1 MARYANIIVDI
12 SHEKLDKTFQY
23 LIPDE
28 LSGEIREGVLVDIPF
43 GNRTI
48 TGYVVELTDEAEFEV
63 SRLKPII
70 GVKKGSVPIES
81 QLIALAAWMRKNYG
95 GTMNQALKT
104 VIPIKQKTKA
114 IERKTLVLL
123 LEKDEAFRMLA
134 LFEEKHYTAKAR
146 LLRELIAEGELDYA
160 VVTQK
165 LNVSAATVKGLES
178 QKILRVEVSKE
189 YRNPVEHLK
198 SKGYHLTLNEKQQA
212 VVDHVVTDMDSGIRK
227 TYLLKGV
234 TGSGKTEVYME
245 LIAHT
250 IAMGKQAIVL
260 IPEIALTYQTVM
272 RFYNRFGNRV
282 SIMNSR
288 LSQGERYDQ
297 YLRAKNGD
305 IDIMIGPRSALFAPF
320 SKLGLIIIDEE
331 HEGSYKSETVPRYHA
346 RETAIERA
354 RINGASVVL
363 GSATPSV
370 DSYYQAKEG
379 VYELLEL
386 TERVQKK
393 PLPEC
398 EVIDLREELKNGN
411 RSILS
416 VKLQEL
422 MEERLAKKQQIML
435 FLNRR
440 GVAGVVSCRSCGHV
454 VKCPHCDVSLSQHN
468 ASGRPDGGKMVCHY
482 CGYEEPAPAVCP
494 SCSSK
499 YISGFKAGTQKIEMM
514 VKQRFPQARVLR
526 MDFDTT
532 RTKDSY
538 EEILQ
543 AFANQEA
550 DILIGTQMIVKG
562 HDFPNV
568 TLVGVLAADMSLHV
582 SDFHAA
588 ERTFQLLTQAAGRA
602 GRGSEPGNV
611 IIQTYNPQHYAV
623 VTAKAQNY
631 EEFYEQ
637 EITYRMLMSYPP
649 IWNLLV
655 IMCTGEQ
662 EAQLAYVTAKLM
674 KRLQGHV
681 ETEEALAG
689 ENVRLIGPA
698 DATIAKV
705 NDIYRKVI
713 YIKTKK
719 YDTLVLLKERLEFYM
734 KDNRDFQNV
743 SVQFDFN
750 PMSGF

>member
-1 MARYANIIVDI
+1 MAKYANVIVDI

-23 LIPDE
+23 LIPEALLDE
-28 LSGEIREGVLVDIPF
+28 VRVGVLVDIPF
-43 GNRTI
+43 GNRSI
-48 TGYVVELTDEAEFEV
+48 TGYVVEVTDEAEFDV
-63 SRLKPII
+63 SRMKPIA
-70 GVKKGSVPIES
+70 GVKKEGVPIES
-81 QLIALAAWMRKNYG
+81 QLIELAGWMRKNYG
-95 GTMNQALKT
+95 ATTNHALKT

-114 IERKTLVLL
+114 IERKTLKLL
-123 LEKDEAFRMLA
+123 LSQEEAIHTLA
-134 LFEEKHYTAKAR
+134 LFETKHFTAKAR
-146 LLRELIAEGELDYA
+146 LLRELMEEGELDYS

-165 LNVSAATVKGLES
+165 LHVSAATVKNLEE
-178 QKILRVEVSKE
+178 QKILSVSVSKE
-189 YRNPVEHLK
+189 YRNPVSHLK
-198 SKGYHLTLNEKQQA
+198 SKGYHLTLNQMQQT
-212 VVDHVVTDMDSGIRK
+212 VVDKITGDMQAGLSK

-250 IAMGKQAIVL
+250 IERGKQAIVL

-272 RFYNRFGNRV
+272 RFYNRFGDRV

-320 SKLGLIIIDEE
+320 TNLGLIIIDEE
-331 HEGSYKSETVPRYHA
+331 HESSYKSETIPRYHA

-354 RINGASVVL
+354 RQNGASVVL
-363 GSATPSV
+363 GSATPSI
-370 DSYYQAKEG
+370 DSYYQAKNG

-386 TERVQKK
+386 TERVQEK
-393 PLPEC
+393 PLPNC
-398 EVIDLREELKNGN
+398 EVIDLREELKQGN

-416 VKLQEL
+416 VRLQEL
-422 MEERLAKKQQIML
+422 MEDRLTKGQQTML
-435 FLNRR
+435 FINRR
-440 GVAGVVSCRSCGHV
+440 GVAGFMSCRSCGFV

-468 ASGRPDGGKMVCHY
+468 NGKMVCHY
-482 CGYEEPAPAVCP
+482 CGYEEPTPSVCP
-494 SCSSK
+494 SCGSK
-499 YISGFKAGTQKIEMM
+499 YISGFKAGTQKIEEL
-514 VKQRFPQARVLR
+514 VKQRFPKARVLR

-538 EEILQ
+538 EQILQ

-602 GRGSEPGNV
+602 GRGDEPGEV
-611 IIQTYNPQHYAV
+611 IIQTYNPEHYAV
-623 VTAKAQNY
+623 LTSKEQDY
-631 EEFYEQ
+631 ESFYEQ
-637 EITYRMLMSYPP
+637 EILYRQLGYYPP
-649 IWNLLV
+649 VWNLLV
-655 IMCTGEQ
+655 VMCTSEQ
-662 EAQLAYVTAKLM
+662 EKQLELVSQKLVHKIKQHIDTEDALTG
-674 KRLQGHV
+674 KRVQ
-681 ETEEALAG
+681 
-689 ENVRLIGPA
+689 LIGPT
-698 DATIAKV
+698 DATIARV
-705 NDIYRKVI
+705 NDVYRKVI
-713 YIKTKK
+713 YIKTKE
-719 YDTLVLLKERLEFYM
+719 YQDLVLLKDKMEYYM
-734 KDNRDFQNV
+734 KDNREFGQV

>member
-1 MARYANIIVDI
+1 MSKYANIIVDI

-23 LIPDE
+23 LIPEE
-28 LSGEIREGVLVDIPF
+28 LETEIRVGVMVEVPF
-43 GNRTI
+43 GNRAI
-48 TGYVVELTDEAEFEV
+48 TGYVVELTDEVEFDV
-63 SRLKPII
+63 SRLKPIQR
-70 GVKKGSVPIES
+70 VRKDSVPIES
-81 QLIALAAWMRKNYG
+81 QLIELAGWMRKNYG
-95 GTMNQALKT
+95 ATMNQALKT

-114 IERKTLVLL
+114 IERKTLKLL
-123 LEKDEAFRMLA
+123 LSKEEAMRTLA
-134 LFEEKHYTAKAR
+134 LFENKHFTAKAR
-146 LLRELIAEGELDYA
+146 LLRALIEESELDYT

-165 LNVSAATVKGLES
+165 LHVPAATVKNLET
-178 QKILRVEVSKE
+178 QNILEIEVSKE
-189 YRNPVEHLK
+189 YRNPVNHLE
-198 SKGYHLTLNEKQQA
+198 SKGYHLTLNAMQQS
-212 VVDHVVTDMDSGIRK
+212 VVDTVTQNMDAGVSK

-250 IAMGKQAIVL
+250 IEKGKQAIVL

-320 SKLGLIIIDEE
+320 ENLGLIIIDEE
-331 HEGSYKSETVPRYHA
+331 HENSYKSETVPRYHA

-354 RINGASVVL
+354 RMSGASVVL

-370 DSYYQAKEG
+370 DSYYHAKNHE
-379 VYELLEL
+379 YELLEL
-386 TERVQKK
+386 TERVQER

-416 VKLQEL
+416 VRLQEL
-422 MEERLAKKQQIML
+422 MEDRLNKGQQTML
-435 FLNRR
+435 FINRR
-440 GVAGVVSCRSCGHV
+440 GVAGFVSCRACGHV

-468 ASGRPDGGKMVCHY
+468 NGRMVCHY
-482 CGYEEPAPAVCP
+482 CGYEEAVPSVCP
-494 SCSSK
+494 SCGSK
-499 YISGFKAGTQKIEMM
+499 YISGFKAGTQKIEEL
-514 VKQRFPQARVLR
+514 VKQRFPGARVLR

-538 EEILQ
+538 EQILQ

-602 GRGSEPGNV
+602 GRGDEPGDV
-611 IIQTYNPQHYAV
+611 IIQTYNPEHYAV
-623 VTAKAQNY
+623 VTAKAQDY
-631 EEFYEQ
+631 ESFYEQ
-637 EITYRMLMSYPP
+637 EIMYRQFGFYPP
-649 IWNLLV
+649 VWNLLV
-655 IMCTGEQ
+655 VMCASEKYD
-662 EAQLAYVTAKLM
+662 QLDFASEKLV
-674 KRLQGHV
+674 KRLQMHMD
-681 ETEEALAG
+681 TEDDLKG
-689 ENVRLIGPA
+689 KKVQLVGPA
-698 DATIAKV
+698 DASIAKI

-713 YIKTKK
+713 YIKTKE
-719 YDTLVLLKERLEFYM
+719 YQDLVLLKDRLEYYM
-734 KDNRDFQNV
+734 KDNRDFAQV

>member
-1 MARYANIIVDI
+1 MAKYANIIVDI

-23 LIPDE
+23 LIPQELVDE
-28 LSGEIREGVLVDIPF
+28 VRVGVLVDIPF
-43 GNRTI
+43 GARSI
-48 TGYVVELTDEAEFEV
+48 TGYVVELTDEAEFDV
-63 SRLKPII
+63 TKLKPII

-81 QLIALAAWMRKNYG
+81 QLIELAGWMRKNYG

-114 IERKTLVLL
+114 IERRTLKLL
-123 LEKDEAFRMLA
+123 LSKEEAIHTLA
-134 LFEEKHYTAKAR
+134 LLEEKHRTAMAK
-146 LLRELIAEGELDYA
+146 LLRALMEEGELDYTL
-160 VVTQK
+160 VTQK
-165 LNVSAATVKGLES
+165 LHVSADSIKRLEK
-178 QKILRVEVSKE
+178 QNVLTIETTKE
-189 YRNPVEHLK
+189 YRNPVNHLE
-198 SKGYHLTLNEKQQA
+198 SKGYHLTLNEMQQQ
-212 VVDHVVTDMDSGIRK
+212 VVDNITSDMESEIAK

-250 IAMGKQAIVL
+250 IANGKQAIVL
-260 IPEIALTYQTVM
+260 IPEIALTFQTVM

-320 SKLGLIIIDEE
+320 ANLGLIIIDEE
-331 HEGSYKSETVPRYHA
+331 HESSYKSETIPRYHA

-354 RINGASVVL
+354 RLNGASVVL
-363 GSATPSV
+363 GSATPSME
-370 DSYYQAKEG
+370 SYYFAQKGE
-379 VYELLEL
+379 YELLEL
-386 TERVQKK
+386 TQRVQEK
-393 PLPEC
+393 PLPSC

-416 VKLQEL
+416 VRLQEM
-422 MEERLAKKQQIML
+422 MEERLAKKQQTML
-435 FLNRR
+435 FINRR
-440 GVAGVVSCRSCGHV
+440 GMAGFMSCRACGYV

-468 ASGRPDGGKMVCHY
+468 NGKMVCHY
-482 CGYEEPAPAVCP
+482 CGYEEPQPKVCP
-494 SCSSK
+494 SCGSK
-499 YISGFKAGTQKIEMM
+499 YISGFKAGTQKIEEM

-532 RTKDSY
+532 RTKESY
-538 EEILQ
+538 EQILQ

-568 TLVGVLAADMSLHV
+568 TLVGVLAADMSLHL

-602 GRGSEPGNV
+602 GRGDAPGNV
-611 IIQTYNPQHYAV
+611 IIQTYDPEHYAV
-623 VTAKAQNY
+623 LMSKEQDY
-631 EEFYEQ
+631 ESFYEQ
-637 EITYRMLMSYPP
+637 EIMYRRLGFYPP
-649 IWNLLV
+649 VWNLLLV
-655 IMCTGEQ
+655 MCTSED
-662 EAQLAYVTAKLM
+662 EAQLAFASEKIAR
-674 KRLQGHV
+674 RLKGHL
-681 ETEEALAG
+681 EKDELFIG
-689 ENVRLIGPA
+689 KQIQLIGPA
-698 DATIAKV
+698 DATIARV
-705 NDIYRKVI
+705 NDVYRKVI
-713 YIKTKK
+713 YIKTKD
-719 YDTLVLLKERLEFYM
+719 YQDLVLLKDRLEDYM
-734 KDNRDFQNV
+734 KDNRDFGRV

>member
-1 MARYANIIVDI
+1 MSKYANIIVDI

-28 LSGEIREGVLVDIPF
+28 LKSEVRVGMLVEIPF
-43 GNRTI
+43 GYRTI
-48 TGYVVELTDEAEFEV
+48 TGYVVELTDEEEFDE
-63 SRLKPII
+63 SRMKPII
-70 GVKKGSVPIES
+70 GVKKDSVPIES
-81 QLIALAAWMRKNYG
+81 QLIELAGWMRKNYG
-95 GTMNQALKT
+95 ATMNQALKT

-114 IERKTLVLL
+114 IEKKTLKLL
-123 LEKDEAFRMLA
+123 LSREEALHTLA
-134 LFEEKHYTAKAR
+134 LFEAKHFTAKAR
-146 LLRELIAEGELDYA
+146 LLRELLEEGELDYS

-165 LNVSAATVKGLES
+165 LHVSAATVKNLEN
-178 QKILRVEVSKE
+178 QKILEIQVSKE
-189 YRNPVEHLK
+189 YRNPVNHLE
-198 SKGYHLTLNEKQQA
+198 SKGYHLTLNQMQQS
-212 VVDHVVTDMDSGIRK
+212 VVDRVTADMDKGICK

-250 IAMGKQAIVL
+250 IESGRQAILL

-272 RFYNRFGNRV
+272 RFYNRFGDKV

-305 IDIMIGPRSALFAPF
+305 VDIMIGPRSALFAPF
-320 SKLGLIIIDEE
+320 SNLGLVIIDEE
-331 HEGSYKSETVPRYHA
+331 HETSYKSETVPRYHA

-354 RINGASVVL
+354 RMNGASVVL

-370 DSYYQAKEG
+370 ESYYQAQNQKF
-379 VYELLEL
+379 ELLEL

-393 PLPEC
+393 PLPSC
-398 EVIDLREELKNGN
+398 EVIDLREELKRGN

-416 VKLQEL
+416 VRLQEL
-422 MEERLAKKQQIML
+422 MEDRLSKGQQIML

-440 GVAGVVSCRSCGHV
+440 GVAGFLSCRACGYV

-468 ASGRPDGGKMVCHY
+468 NGKMVCHY
-482 CGYEEPAPAVCP
+482 CGYEEPTPHVCP
-494 SCSSK
+494 SCGSK
-499 YISGFKAGTQKIEMM
+499 YIGGFKAGTQKIEEL
-514 VKQRFPQARVLR
+514 VKQRFPKARVLR

-538 EEILQ
+538 EQILQ

-602 GRGSEPGNV
+602 GRGDEPGNV
-611 IIQTYNPQHYAV
+611 IIQTYNPEHYAV
-623 VTAKAQNY
+623 LTAKEQDY
-631 EEFYEQ
+631 ESFYEQ
-637 EITYRMLMSYPP
+637 ELMYRQFGFYPP
-649 IWNLLV
+649 VWNLLLV
-655 IMCTGEQ
+655 MCTSEQ
-662 EAQLAYVTAKLM
+662 EKQLEITSEKLV
-674 KRLQGHV
+674 KRLQMHV
-681 ETEEALAG
+681 DTEKT
-689 ENVRLIGPA
+689 LIDEKIQIVGPT
-698 DATIAKV
+698 DAVIAKV
-705 NDIYRKVI
+705 NDVYRKVI
-713 YIKTKK
+713 YIKTKE
-719 YDTLVLLKERLEFYM
+719 YQNLVLLKDRLEYYM
-734 KDNRDFQNV
+734 KDNREFQNV

>member
-1 MARYANIIVDI
+1 MYKYANVIVDI

-23 LIPDE
+23 LVPQE
-28 LSGEIREGVLVDIPF
+28 LAEEVRVGVLVDIPF
-43 GNRTI
+43 GNRSI
-48 TGYVVELTDEAEFEV
+48 TGYVVELTNEAEFDV
-63 SRLKPII
+63 SRLKPIA

-81 QLIALAAWMRKNYG
+81 QLIALAGWMRQNYG

-114 IERKTLVLL
+114 IERKVLKLIISREQAIHTLAKY
-123 LEKDEAFRMLA
+123 ED
-134 LFEEKHYTAKAR
+134 KHYKAKVK
-146 LLRELIAEGELDYA
+146 LLRELMNAGELEQSL
-160 VVTQK
+160 VTQK
-165 LNVSAATVKGLES
+165 LNVSPSTIKALERDG
-178 QKILRVEVSKE
+178 ILEVETTTE
-189 YRNPVEHLK
+189 YRNPVNHLE
-198 SKGYHLTLNEKQQA
+198 SKGYHLVLNESQQA
-212 VVDHVVTDMDSGIRK
+212 VVDRIINDIENEQRK

-250 IAMGKQAIVL
+250 IAQGKQAIVL
-260 IPEIALTYQTVM
+260 IPEIALTFQTVM

-288 LSQGERYDQ
+288 LSAGERYDQ

-320 SKLGLIIIDEE
+320 DRLGLIIIDEE
-331 HEGSYKSETVPRYHA
+331 HETSYKSETIPRYHA

-354 RINGASVVL
+354 RQNNASVVL
-363 GSATPSV
+363 GSATPSLE
-370 DSYYQAKEG
+370 SFYHAQNG
-379 VYELLEL
+379 TYELLEL
-386 TERVQKK
+386 TQRVQEK
-393 PLPEC
+393 PLPSC

-416 VKLQEL
+416 ERLQEL
-422 MEERLAKKQQIML
+422 IEDRLSKKQQTML
-435 FLNRR
+435 FINRR
-440 GVAGVVSCRSCGHV
+440 GMAGFMSCRACGHV

-468 ASGRPDGGKMVCHY
+468 NGRMVCHY
-482 CGYEEPAPAVCP
+482 CGYEEPEPKTCP
-494 SCSSK
+494 SCGSK
-499 YISGFKAGTQKIEMM
+499 YISGFKAGTQKIEEM
-514 VKQRFPQARVLR
+514 VKKRYPNARVLR

-532 RTKDSY
+532 RTK
-538 EEILQ
+538 EAHEQILQ

-568 TLVGVLAADMSLHV
+568 TLVGVLAADMSLHI

-602 GRGSEPGNV
+602 GRGEEPGDV
-611 IIQTYNPQHYAV
+611 IIQTYDPEHYAV
-623 VTAKAQNY
+623 LTSKEQDY
-631 EEFYEQ
+631 ERFYEQ
-637 EITYRMLMSYPP
+637 EIMYRKLGFYPP
-649 IWNLLV
+649 VWNLLLV
-655 IMCTGEQ
+655 MCASENDK
-662 EAQLAYVTAKLM
+662 QLEMASKKVVG
-674 KRLQGHV
+674 RLQKHLD
-681 ETEEALAG
+681 EDESFAG
-689 ENVRLIGPA
+689 KPIQLVGPA

-705 NDIYRKVI
+705 NDVYRKEI
-713 YIKTKK
+713 YIKTKD
-719 YDTLVLLKERLEFYM
+719 YQNLVKLKDRLEQYM

>member
-1 MARYANIIVDI
+1 MAKYANIIVDI

-23 LIPDE
+23 LIPEE
-28 LSGEIREGVLVDIPF
+28 LQEEVCVGVLVNVPF
-43 GNRTI
+43 GNRSI
-48 TGYVVELTDEAEFEV
+48 TGYVVELTDEAEFDV
-63 SRLKPII
+63 SRLKPIRN
-70 GVKKGSVPIES
+70 VKKDSVPIES
-81 QLIALAAWMRKNYG
+81 QLIALAGWMRRNYG

-114 IERKTLVLL
+114 IERKTLRLL
-123 LEKDEAFRMLA
+123 LDKETAIHTLA
-134 LFEEKHYTAKAR
+134 LYETKHFTAKAR
-146 LLRELIAEGELDYA
+146 LLRALMEAGSLDHS

-165 LNVSAATVKGLES
+165 LHISAPTIKSLE
-178 QKILRVEVSKE
+178 KEGVLEIEVSKE
-189 YRNPVEHLK
+189 YRNPVNHLE
-198 SKGYHLTLNEKQQA
+198 SKGYHLTLNEQQQR
-212 VVDHVVTDMDSGIRK
+212 VVDRITENIEQGEQK

-250 IAMGKQAIVL
+250 IASGKQAIVL
-260 IPEIALTYQTVM
+260 IPEIALTFQTVM
-272 RFYNRFGNRV
+272 RFYNRFGDRV

-331 HEGSYKSETVPRYHA
+331 HESSYKSETVPKYHA

-354 RINGASVVL
+354 RQNGASVVL
-363 GSATPSV
+363 GSATPSL
-370 DSYYQAKEG
+370 DSYYHAKNGE
-379 VYELLEL
+379 YELLEL
-386 TERVQKK
+386 TQRVQEK
-393 PLPEC
+393 PLPNC

-411 RSILS
+411 RSIFS
-416 VKLQEL
+416 IKLQEL
-422 MEERLAKKQQIML
+422 MEDRLKKGEQMML

-440 GVAGVVSCRSCGHV
+440 GVAGFVSCRSCGHV

-468 ASGRPDGGKMVCHY
+468 NGKMICHY
-482 CGYEEPAPAVCP
+482 CGYEEPSPTICP
-494 SCSSK
+494 SCGSK
-499 YISGFKAGTQKIEMM
+499 YISGFKAGTQKIEEM
-514 VKQRFPQARVLR
+514 VLKRFPQAKVLR

-532 RTKDSY
+532 RTKESY
-538 EEILQ
+538 EQILQ

-568 TLVGVLAADMSLHV
+568 TLVGILAADMSLHV

-602 GRGSEPGNV
+602 GRGDKPGDV
-611 IIQTYNPQHYAV
+611 VIQTYNPEHYAV
-623 VTAKAQNY
+623 LTAKEQDY
-631 EEFYEQ
+631 ECFYDQ
-637 EITYRMLMSYPP
+637 EILYRKMGFYPP
-649 IWNLLV
+649 VWNLLV
-655 IMCTGEQ
+655 VMCTSGQ
-662 EAQLAYVTAKLM
+662 EDVLARMSEKLV
-674 KRLQGHV
+674 KRLQLHV
-681 ETEEALAG
+681 DGEEELKG
-689 ENVRLIGPA
+689 NLIQVVGPT
-698 DATIAKV
+698 DATIARV
-705 NDIYRKVI
+705 NDVYRKVI
-713 YIKTKK
+713 YIKTKD
-719 YDTLVLLKERLEFYM
+719 YNNLVLLKNKLEYYM
-734 KDNRDFQNV
+734 KDNREFQNV